1 MEHVD
6 LGVCPGR
13 LHEGDPERV
22 LVVLPGA
29 WYPPAGPLLW
39 FARAAAQR
47 RGWTA
52 LEVWDEFR
60 DGHDW
65 LGWGRERAEAAL
77 AFAGDG
83 ARVFFVSKSLSSTA
97 APVAA
102 ERGIPSVWLTPL
114 LDEPLVAE
122 ALGRATAPSLLIG
135 GTADPHWVAPPP
147 RQGADVLELEDA
159 DHSLE
164 LPGNLD
170 GSLFFLQQVTN
181 RVDRFL
187 AEAA

>member
-13 LHEGDPERV
+13 LHPGDPARV
-22 LVVLPGA
+22 LVLLPGA
-29 WYPPAGPLLW
+29 WYPTAAPLLW
-39 FARAAAQR
+39 FARAAAMR

-52 LEVWDEFR
+52 LEVWDELR
-60 DGHDW
+60 EGQDW
-65 LGWGRERAEAAL
+65 AGWGGERAEAAL
-77 AFAGDG
+77 AFAGEG
-83 ARVFFVSKSLSSTA
+83 ARVFFVAKSLSSTA

-102 ERGIPSVWLTPL
+102 QHRIPSVWLTPL
-114 LDEPLVAE
+114 LDEEVVVE
-122 ALGRATAPSLLIG
+122 GLGRATASSLLIG
-135 GTADPHWVAPPP
+135 GTADPHWNRAAAPS
-147 RQGADVLELEDA
+147 GVEVLELEDA

-170 GSLFFLQQVTN
+170 GSLFYLQNVTN
-181 RVDRFL
+181 RIDRFL

>member
-13 LHEGDPERV
+13 LHPGDRERV
-22 LVVLPGA
+22 LVLLPGA
-29 WYPPAGPLLW
+29 WYPTAAPLLW
-39 FARAAAQR
+39 FARAAAVR

-52 LEVWDEFR
+52 LEVWDELR
-60 DGHDW
+60 EGQDW
-65 LGWGRERAEAAL
+65 TSWGGERAEAAL
-77 AFAGDG
+77 GFAGE
-83 ARVFFVSKSLSSTA
+83 ARVLFVAKSLSSTA

-114 LDEPLVAE
+114 LDEDVVVE
-122 ALGRATAPSLLIG
+122 GLGRATAPSLLIG
-135 GTADPHWVAPPP
+135 GTADPHWNRAAAPS
-147 RQGADVLELEDA
+147 GADVLELEDA

-164 LPGNLD
+164 VPGNLD
-170 GSLFFLQQVTN
+170 GSLFFLQNVTN
-181 RVDRFL
+181 RIDRFL